1 MVLADLKDL
10 TITTASANANI
21 TLPNIDGTAGDGND
35 GTDLTILAG
44 TGNVSVKS
52 IDTDINDLRI
62 DGTTIT
68 LTGDIT
74 TAAHNPGSADAAS
87 IDINGAAVIGA
98 DIVTSGNGT
107 VDFSGAVNSDS
118 GENRALTI
126 VSGSGAAA
134 INGTVGANDAL
145 GNLTINAAGTGAIT
159 LSTVGADAAAGAAV
173 LAIGNADT
181 SSLTLS
187 GVDYHSA
194 ANAQTYT
201 ADAFLITGTD
211 PTFTTAN
218 AAIKFVDGASSDIVL
233 SDAAD
238 LTIRTSNGLIDIEPE
253 IIGTADGANTSVT
266 LNAGSGNIVLDNTG
280 TGVIHTDIGAV
291 SLTSTGTITISDGIT
306 TDGENINFV
315 GNVVL
320 NSSGGTVAI
329 SSGTGGGDID
339 FSATIDGTTAGANAE
354 NLTILSGTG
363 TTVIDSNIGATTAV
377 GDLTIGASGTGAI
390 TLSGNVGADATTAGA
405 AVVAIGNADTA
416 SITFGGVEFTTS
428 DTQTF
433 IADAYAINGTDSTFS
448 SSNDNI
454 KFTDGGAD
462 GEIVLA
468 DAADLTITTEVGGSG
483 GGTITVEVPILGT
496 AVVLRQM

>member
-21 TLPNIDGTAGDGND
+21 TLPNIDGTSGDGND

-74 TAAHNPGSADAAS
+74 TAAHNPGSGADAAS

-98 DIVTSGNGT
+98 GITLTSGNGT
-107 VDFSGAVNSDS
+107 VDFSGTVDSDN

-126 VSGSGAAA
+126 VSGSGATA
-134 INGTVGANDAL
+134 INGAVGTTDAL

-306 TDGENINFV
+306 TD
-315 GNVVL
+315 
-320 NSSGGTVAI
+320 
-329 SSGTGGGDID
+329 
-339 FSATIDGTTAGANAE
+339 
-354 NLTILSGTG
+354 
-363 TTVIDSNIGATTAV
+363 
-377 GDLTIGASGTGAI
+377 
-390 TLSGNVGADATTAGA
+390 
-405 AVVAIGNADTA
+405 
-416 SITFGGVEFTTS
+416 
-428 DTQTF
+428 
-433 IADAYAINGTDSTFS
+433 
-448 SSNDNI
+448 
-454 KFTDGGAD
+454 
-462 GEIVLA
+462 
-468 DAADLTITTEVGGSG
+468 
-483 GGTITVEVPILGT
+483 
-496 AVVLRQM
+496 